1 MRFLKDK
8 SVFPFHYEF
17 EKIRA
22 VKPGIKLCEEEK
34 VFLHK
39 YHQELTDEYELHIQ
53 LCQERIVNLGGD
65 EKIHMPETEIN
76 PPTPFL

>member
-8 SVFPFHYEF
+8 SVYPFHYEF

-22 VKPGIKLCEEEK
+22 VKRGNRLSEEEK
-34 VFLHK
+34 EFLHK
-39 YHQELTDEYELHIQ
+39 NHQKLTDEYELHIQ

-65 EKIHMPETEIN
+65 RNIHCPETEIN